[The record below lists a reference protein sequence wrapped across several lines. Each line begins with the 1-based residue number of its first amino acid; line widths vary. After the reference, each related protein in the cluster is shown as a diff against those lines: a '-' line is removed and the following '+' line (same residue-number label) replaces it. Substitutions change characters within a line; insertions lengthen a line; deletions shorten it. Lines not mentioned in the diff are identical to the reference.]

1 MAVMG
6 RIHSTESFGSVDGP
20 GVRFVVFVQ
29 GCRMRCRFCHN
40 ADTWDE
46 RSGTGRTADEV
57 LSQAL
62 RYRPYWGKNG
72 GITIS
77 GGEPLLQIDFL
88 LELFQKAKDQGVH
101 TVIDTAGEPFTKEE
115 PWFSKFKALA
125 EMTDLFLVDIKQMD
139 PEKHRKLTG
148 RPNDNILE
156 MIRYLDGVGKP
167 MWIRQVLVP
176 GWTDSPEDLRRER
189 AFLDTLHNVERVEV
203 LPYHTMGA
211 YKWEKL
217 GLTYPLTGVES
228 PAAAGVKAAE
238 EILKRNGDRERP
250 LQMRRQTRGYGKPRF
265 GRTAVWERRQPAA
278 GKADRNE
285 EDRHE
290 RSMERIYRK

>member
-189 AFLDTLHNVERVEV
+189 AFLDTLSHVERVEV

-217 GLTYPLTGVES
+217 GLTYPLAGVE
-228 PAAAGVKAAE
+228 PPTAAGVKAAE
-238 EILKRNGDRERP
+238 EILK
-250 LQMRRQTRGYGKPRF
+250 
-265 GRTAVWERRQPAA
+265 A
-278 GKADRNE
+278 GVQ
-285 EDRHE
+285 
-290 RSMERIYRK
+290 RKTP

>member
-1 MAVMG
+1 MAVVG

-57 LSQAL
+57 LRQAL
-62 RYRPYWGKNG
+62 RYRPYWGKSG
-72 GITIS
+72 GITVS

-88 LELFQKAKDQGVH
+88 LELFRKAKEKGVH
-101 TVIDTAGEPFTKEE
+101 TAIDTAGEPFTADE
-115 PWFSKFKALA
+115 PWFAKFKALA
-125 EMTDLFLVDIKQMD
+125 EVTDLFLVDIKQMD

-156 MIRYLDGVGKP
+156 MIRYLDGIGKA

-176 GWTDSPEDLRRER
+176 GWTDSPEDLRKER
-189 AFLDTLHNVERVEV
+189 AFLDKLSHVERVEV

-217 GLTYPLTGVES
+217 GLTYPLAGVEP
-228 PAAAGVKAAE
+228 PAAAEVKAAE
-238 EILKRNGDRERP
+238 EILK
-250 LQMRRQTRGYGKPRF
+250 
-265 GRTAVWERRQPAA
+265 A
-278 GKADRNE
+278 GVQSKAP
-285 EDRHE
+285 
-290 RSMERIYRK
+290 